1 MNSYFQG
8 NRGEISG
15 GFTDVA
21 FNAKAATTN
30 RKGGYIQ
37 SERAFLFALSS
48 PAPNFQ
54 IAKFDIVKKPYSIC
68 YHKDC
73 GPIFGAGADL
83 LIANACNANMDSYS
97 NLPHSYDGANAN
109 YTSLFG
115 DYNFTIQDYEVFT
128 LGWDNQSLFI
138 EIMFR
143 ILLCNKNLINRKF
156 AVCAKPIIKI

>member
-1 MNSYFQG
+1 LFRLIFQG

-21 FNAKAATTN
+21 FTKTN

-48 PAPNFQ
+48 PQSNFQ

-83 LIANACNANMDSYS
+83 LIANGCNANMDSYS

-109 YTSLFG
+109 FASLFG

-128 LGWDNQSLFI
+128 LG
-138 EIMFR
+138 
-143 ILLCNKNLINRKF
+143 
-156 AVCAKPIIKI
+156 